1 MNQKNIESDIITSFI
16 EGDISYEVKENTL
29 KIVRNISNF
38 LYLVSYI
45 HVLEH
50 KTIEIE
56 FSKSDLEI
64 DAFFLE
70 IGKES
75 VGYYT
80 QGAFETYDDLMT
92 TEDLFDS
99 SIKKINLDLFKTF
112 HKEKLLIEKLL
123 IEKSKFIN
131 IKNLFN

>member
-1 MNQKNIESDIITSFI
+1 MNPKYIEADIINSFH
-16 EGDISYEVKENTL
+16 EGEISEKVMNNAL

-45 HVLEH
+45 HVLQH

-70 IGKES
+70 IGAES
-75 VGYYT
+75 VGYFT
-80 QGAFETYDDLMT
+80 QGAFETYNDLMT
-92 TEDLFDS
+92 TEDLFYS

-112 HKEKLLIEKLL
+112 HKEKLLIEK
-123 IEKSKFIN
+123 SKFIN
-131 IKNLFN
+131 IENLFN

>member
-1 MNQKNIESDIITSFI
+1 MNPKYIEADIINSFY

-80 QGAFETYDDLMT
+80 QGAFEAYDDLMT

-112 HKEKLLIEKLL
+112 HKEKLLIEK
-123 IEKSKFIN
+123 SKFIN